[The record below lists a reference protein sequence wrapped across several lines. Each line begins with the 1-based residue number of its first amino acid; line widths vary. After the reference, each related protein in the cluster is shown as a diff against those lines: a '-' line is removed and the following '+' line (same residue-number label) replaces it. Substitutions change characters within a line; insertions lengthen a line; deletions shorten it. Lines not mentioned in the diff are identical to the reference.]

1 MIDPCEFANPQLR
14 DLIPYEPGKPIEDV
28 ARELGLDPDNVIKLA
43 SNENPLG
50 PSPKAIEAMKSL
62 ASDVHVYPDG
72 GGWKLRNAIAEKFS
86 LSMDNIVLGNGS
98 NEIIEFV
105 GHSFLKPGDQVIVAE
120 HAFVVYK
127 LMATL
132 FGADTVEV
140 KDIEIALA
148 ASKVIREYLNKE
160 GIKNDEINKGMN
172 VYVDKVYGKPF
183 NKKKNSECNKSTYDL
198 IPGSKEKI
206 EKLSRTI
213 YQG

>member
-1 MIDPCEFANPQLR
+1 MCLR
-14 DLIPYEPGKPIEDV
+14 DSEC
-28 ARELGLDPDNVIKLA
+28 LGHYTA
-43 SNENPLG
+43 T
-50 PSPKAIEAMKSL
+50 A
-62 ASDVHVYPDG
+62 
-72 GGWKLRNAIAEKFS
+72 
-86 LSMDNIVLGNGS
+86 VL
-98 NEIIEFV
+98 
-105 GHSFLKPGDQVIVAE
+105 P
-120 HAFVVYK
+120 
-127 LMATL
+127 
-132 FGADTVEV
+132 ADTVEV

>member
-1 MIDPCEFANPQLR
+1 MKRIFLSLT
-14 DLIPYEPGKPIEDV
+14 LICF
-28 ARELGLDPDNVIKLA
+28 VISSSIAAGHITKA
-43 SNENPLG
+43 QKEN
-50 PSPKAIEAMKSL
+50 AIECLGHYTAT
-62 ASDVHVYPDG
+62 A
-72 GGWKLRNAIAEKFS
+72 
-86 LSMDNIVLGNGS
+86 VL
-98 NEIIEFV
+98 
-105 GHSFLKPGDQVIVAE
+105 P
-120 HAFVVYK
+120 
-127 LMATL
+127 
-132 FGADTVEV
+132 ADTVQV

-183 NKKKNSECNKSTYDL
+183 NKKKNDECNKSTYDL

>member
-1 MIDPCEFANPQLR
+1 MKRIFLSLT
-14 DLIPYEPGKPIEDV
+14 LICF
-28 ARELGLDPDNVIKLA
+28 VISSTIAAGHITKA
-43 SNENPLG
+43 QKEN
-50 PSPKAIEAMKSL
+50 AIECLGHYTAT
-62 ASDVHVYPDG
+62 A
-72 GGWKLRNAIAEKFS
+72 
-86 LSMDNIVLGNGS
+86 VL
-98 NEIIEFV
+98 
-105 GHSFLKPGDQVIVAE
+105 P
-120 HAFVVYK
+120 
-127 LMATL
+127 
-132 FGADTVEV
+132 ADTVQV

-183 NKKKNSECNKSTYDL
+183 NKKKNDECNKSTYDL

>member
-1 MIDPCEFANPQLR
+1 MCIR
-14 DLIPYEPGKPIEDV
+14 DSITK
-28 ARELGLDPDNVIKLA
+28 AQK
-43 SNENPLG
+43 EN
-50 PSPKAIEAMKSL
+50 AIECLGHYTAT
-62 ASDVHVYPDG
+62 A
-72 GGWKLRNAIAEKFS
+72 
-86 LSMDNIVLGNGS
+86 VL
-98 NEIIEFV
+98 
-105 GHSFLKPGDQVIVAE
+105 P
-120 HAFVVYK
+120 
-127 LMATL
+127 
-132 FGADTVEV
+132 ADTVEV

>member
-1 MIDPCEFANPQLR
+1 MKRIFLPLTLVCF
-14 DLIPYEPGKPIEDV
+14 
-28 ARELGLDPDNVIKLA
+28 VISSSIAAGHITKA
-43 SNENPLG
+43 QKEN
-50 PSPKAIEAMKSL
+50 AIECLGHYTAT
-62 ASDVHVYPDG
+62 A
-72 GGWKLRNAIAEKFS
+72 
-86 LSMDNIVLGNGS
+86 VL
-98 NEIIEFV
+98 
-105 GHSFLKPGDQVIVAE
+105 P
-120 HAFVVYK
+120 
-127 LMATL
+127 
-132 FGADTVEV
+132 ADTVQV

-160 GIKNDEINKGMN
+160 GIENDEINKGMN

>member
-1 MIDPCEFANPQLR
+1 MKRIFLSLT
-14 DLIPYEPGKPIEDV
+14 LICF
-28 ARELGLDPDNVIKLA
+28 VISSTIAAGHITKA
-43 SNENPLG
+43 QKEN
-50 PSPKAIEAMKSL
+50 AIECLGHYTAT
-62 ASDVHVYPDG
+62 A
-72 GGWKLRNAIAEKFS
+72 
-86 LSMDNIVLGNGS
+86 VL
-98 NEIIEFV
+98 
-105 GHSFLKPGDQVIVAE
+105 P
-120 HAFVVYK
+120 
-127 LMATL
+127 
-132 FGADTVEV
+132 ADTVEV

-183 NKKKNSECNKSTYDL
+183 NKKKNDECNKSTYDL

>member
-1 MIDPCEFANPQLR
+1 MKRIFLTLT
-14 DLIPYEPGKPIEDV
+14 LICF
-28 ARELGLDPDNVIKLA
+28 VISSSIA
-43 SNENPLG
+43 SGHITKAQKEN
-50 PSPKAIEAMKSL
+50 AIECLGHYTAT
-62 ASDVHVYPDG
+62 A
-72 GGWKLRNAIAEKFS
+72 
-86 LSMDNIVLGNGS
+86 VL
-98 NEIIEFV
+98 
-105 GHSFLKPGDQVIVAE
+105 P
-120 HAFVVYK
+120 
-127 LMATL
+127 
-132 FGADTVEV
+132 ADTIQV

-183 NKKKNSECNKSTYDL
+183 NKKKNDECNKSTYDL